1 MPNSVNIGVTGHRDL
16 CEADMTAIAQ
26 QVTQA
31 IAHISEQ
38 HSGERCMLW
47 TGLAEGADRL
57 VAHCAWQAGWQVGAV
72 LALPLEE
79 FEQDFEAS
87 AGRQEFRSL
96 LQRCVQV
103 QVAAE
108 PGTPRPDC
116 YVAVGEWLC
125 LKSDT
130 LLALWDGDLKAALR
144 PGGTAWV
151 VQRFQKQRVALSSA
165 ESTGSA
171 LSSLPVGQLIHIPV
185 RRAASLPLHTVAN

>member
-1 MPNSVNIGVTGHRDL
+1 MQNFVNVGVTGHRDL
-16 CEADMTAIAQ
+16 CEADLTAMAQ

-38 HSGERCMLW
+38 HPGEHCMLW

-79 FEQDFEAS
+79 FEQDFEAP
-87 AGRQEFRSL
+87 AGQQEFRSL

-103 QVAAE
+103 QVASE

-116 YVAVGEWLC
+116 YAAVGEWLC

-151 VQRFQKQRVALSSA
+151 VQRFQKQRGALSSGA
-165 ESTGSA
+165 PMGST
-171 LSSLPVGQLIHIPV
+171 LNSLPAGQLIHIPV
-185 RRAASLPLHTVAN
+185 RRASSLHLQTAAK